1 MKTFSSFSFGCRV
14 NQAEKEAL
22 DRQLV
27 ERGYRYSEFKP
38 DVYVINTCSVTNKA
52 EREARQMI
60 NQLRKK
66 LGEQTKIVVMGCA
79 ATNWI
84 KTRAAIEN
92 ADMLVENTSKEF
104 IAELIVKKYGNKS
117 RIKAKMAVVDEETV
131 ESALE
136 AVKTVQKG
144 QNMPFKA
151 RLVEDKYIRSGR
163 VILKVQDG
171 CQRFC
176 TYCIVPYLRGLPKTI
191 SQESLIAEVNSYP
204 DSIKEVIYT
213 AINTEAFGYETKTED
228 FLDLVQSTLENTSIP
243 RISFGSIHPWSVNE
257 KLFELLRTH
266 PEVHRIVKFF
276 HVPLQSGSNKMLN
289 LMKRGYTREE
299 FIEKLHTLTTID
311 PFSFIGTDIIV
322 GFLEETDR
330 DFEDTYTFL
339 ESTPVSKIHIFRYS
353 PRQHTAAFYLGKR
366 LKEPTPEEKLKRSK
380 ALHELNR
387 RKYRQF
393 QEKHVGKSFPAL
405 VLEQGKDGYKQAL
418 LSNQMPV
425 AVKTGE
431 ESTGQIVTVKVESY
445 KNGGLIAVQV

>member
-27 ERGYRYSEFKP
+27 ERGYSYSDFKP

-66 LGEQTKIVVMGCA
+66 YGDSTKIVVMGCA

-84 KTRAAIEN
+84 KTKAEVEN
-92 ADMLVENTSKEF
+92 ADMLVENPSKEF
-104 IAELIVKKYGNKS
+104 IAELIEKKFGKKS
-117 RIKAKMAVVDEETV
+117 TKQAGGLKSPV
-131 ESALE
+131 EAD
-136 AVKTVQKG
+136 KTLQKG

-163 VILKVQDG
+163 IILKVQDG

-191 SQESLIAEVNSYP
+191 SQDDLIAEVNTYP
-204 DSIKEVIYT
+204 DTIKEVIYT

-228 FLDLVQSTLENTSIP
+228 FLDLVKSTLERTSTP

-266 PEVHRIVKFF
+266 PQAHRIVKFF
-276 HVPLQSGSNKMLN
+276 HVPLQSGNNKMLN

-299 FIEKLHTLTTID
+299 FVEKLHTLSSID
-311 PFSFIGTDIIV
+311 PFSFIGTDVIV

-330 DFEDTYTFL
+330 DFEDTYQFL
-339 ESTPVSKIHIFRYS
+339 ESTPISKIHIFRYS

-393 QEKHVGKSFPAL
+393 QEKHVGQSFEAL
-405 VLEQGKDGYKQAL
+405 VLEQGSDGYKQAL

-425 AVKTGE
+425 VVKTAE
-431 ESTGQIVTVKVESY
+431 EKTGQIINVKVDSL
-445 KNGGLIAVQV
+445 KNGGLIAVEV